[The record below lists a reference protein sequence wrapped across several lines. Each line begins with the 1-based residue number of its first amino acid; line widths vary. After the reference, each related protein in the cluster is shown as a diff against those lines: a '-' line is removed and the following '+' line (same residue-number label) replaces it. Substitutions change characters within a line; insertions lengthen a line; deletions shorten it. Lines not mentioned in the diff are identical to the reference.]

1 MNHFDEIYEVAADN
15 YGIVTAAQARG
26 LGISKSELSRWVDTG
41 RLERRGRGV
50 YKLVMHTPTELDPYA
65 EAVALV
71 GDDSFLL
78 GETVL
83 AMHGLALVNPRKLSI
98 GTPKRTRKTLP
109 SWIGAVTVNGKDIT
123 RYEGIPSQTVTEAIL
138 DCRGR
143 VLAERLRDAADT
155 ARQSGLITKSEY
167 QRLKEGL
174 S

>member
-1 MNHFDEIYEVAADN
+1 MKHFDEIYAIAADN
-15 YGIVTAAQARG
+15 YGVVTAAQAREIG
-26 LGISKSELSRWVDTG
+26 VSKTELNRWVDTG

-50 YKLVMHTPTELDPYA
+50 YKLVMYTPTELDPYA

-83 AMHGLALVNPRKLSI
+83 AMHGLALVNPRKLTI
-98 GTPKRTRKTLP
+98 GTPKRIRKVLP
-109 SWIGAVTVNGKDIT
+109 SWVEAITVSDKDTT

-138 DCRGR
+138 DCRGC
-143 VLAERLRDAADT
+143 VLAERLRDAADA
-155 ARQSGLITKSEY
+155 ARESGLITKSEH
-167 QRLKEGL
+167 QCLKEAL

>member
-1 MNHFDEIYEVAADN
+1 MKHFDEIYEVAADN

-26 LGISKSELSRWVDTG
+26 LGISKSELSRWVDAG

-50 YKLVMHTPTELDPYA
+50 YKLIMHTPTELDPYA

-109 SWIGAVTVNGKDIT
+109 SWIEAVTVNGKDIT